1 MCGHVGCRRLCLPLA
16 VHRGVAHGWDGTASL
31 SPRCPKAHVCAGGPC
46 GGGPGEHV
54 WLCPQAW
61 VRASMHAG
69 LGTVIPMHV
78 QPRYRA
84 WATVIPHA
92 LLLSQ
97 PLGTKGWR
105 GGESSGSPWHR
116 ATPPPPGFAST
127 DRWVLSF
134 HPRFF
139 LKFFLK
145 CNQNCLKNA
154 GNPRDM
160 RRFQVSTRTPS
171 SSKPCPAHW
180 DCRRGRSWR
189 PHIFSQ
195 RGQGELGTRFPIQ
208 GAHSGNRVP
217 NSPLPLCKSQFPSIP
232 LQTPILFEPLCK
244 TQFPSTPFANP
255 DSPRPLCKP

>member
-1 MCGHVGCRRLCLPLA
+1 MPAFGRAPWGGPRLGRDSKFVTSVPKSTCVCRGTLRWGSRGARLA
-16 VHRGVAHGWDGTASL
+16 VPRGV
-31 SPRCPKAHVCAGGPC
+31 GPC
-46 GGGPGEHV
+46 I
-54 WLCPQAW
+54 
-61 VRASMHAG
+61 HARRIG
-69 LGTVIPMHV
+69 HRDPHACAAVIPCV
-78 QPRYRA
+78 GNCDPSRSPPVPAPRNQGMA
-84 WATVIPHA
+84 WGGVI
-92 LLLSQ
+92 
-97 PLGTKGWR
+97 R
-105 GGESSGSPWHR
+105 ESLAPGHP
-116 ATPPPPGFAST
+116 PPPPGFAST